1 MKNIELYRKAGKIA
15 ANVMYQGLNE
25 IKEGK
30 KLIDVAEY
38 VESFINSEGAKPAF
52 PCTIS
57 LNNVAAHYSPQAGDT
72 STFTKGDIVKLDI
85 GVHLEGYIADI
96 AKTVIV
102 SGGKN
107 KLIKASE
114 KALEEVLDFIKPGVL
129 TNEIG
134 AIVEKTIS
142 DYGYSPISNLTG
154 HKLSQWTLHGGI
166 LIPNVET
173 RHGDEI
179 KEGDVYAIEPFST
192 TGKGRVKDDANAI
205 IFKFLEDKPQRLRDA
220 RTILNHVEKNYSSLP
235 FAERWISNIVPKFK
249 LNQALRQLISSK
261 SLYAYHIL
269 KEKEKSLVAQTEH
282 TVIIKKDGCEITTL
296 I

>member
-15 ANVMYQGLNE
+15 ANVMDQGLNE

-114 KALEEVLDFIKPGVL
+114 KALEEVLDFVKAGVL

-235 FAERWISNIVPKFK
+235 FAERWISHIVPKFK

>member
-57 LNNVAAHYSPQAGDT
+57 LNNVAAHYSPQAGDN